1 MQTHDNTERA
11 DVWAV
16 TGNGDVLFREGVRV
30 NCPEGNAWTQ
40 VKADVQFQVRLIQED
55 QLLRHIFTTL
65 TNIKGHIGR
74 RWRLK
79 SLGAG

>member
-1 MQTHDNTERA
+1 MLQTHDNTERA

-40 VKADVQFQVRLIQED
+40 VKADVQFQV
-55 QLLRHIFTTL
+55 
-65 TNIKGHIGR
+65 
-74 RWRLK
+74 
-79 SLGAG
+79 

>member
-40 VKADVQFQVRLIQED
+40 VKADVQFQVRLVQGPIVET
-55 QLLRHIFTTL
+55 HIHHT
-65 TNIKGHIGR
+65 HQH
-74 RWRLK
+74 
-79 SLGAG
+79 